1 MRAAVYRGPG
11 DIDVEDV
18 ADPTVEVPTDALVR
32 VVAAGVCGSDL
43 WTYRGQGTAAPGA
56 RIGHEFVGEV
66 VETGTQVTGVRP
78 GDWVVAP
85 FRYSCG
91 ACRFCTTGLPSS
103 CPGGGFWSREVV
115 TGGQGQTVRVPLAD
129 GTLVKALPDGS
140 APDPG
145 LVPGLLTLTDV
156 LCTGYHA
163 ALGARVTVGSTVVV
177 VGDGAVGLCAVV
189 AARLRGADRVLL
201 LGSTPTHPARTQTAR
216 RLGADEIVTVRGAD
230 AVAQVMDLTAG
241 VGAPS
246 VLECVGT
253 AQSFATALDVV
264 APGGA
269 VGWVGL
275 PHGVDLDLSRVFARN
290 ITLAGGIAPVRAYIP
305 TLLPDVLAGTV
316 DPGVVFTD
324 TLGLSEVAR
333 AYRLLDTRQ
342 TVKPLLDPTR

>member
-1 MRAAVYRGPG
+1 MRAAVYHGPG

-18 ADPTVEVPTDALVR
+18 EDPTVEVPTDALVR

-66 VETGTQVTGVRP
+66 VETGSQVTGVQS

-91 ACRFCTTGLPSS
+91 ECRFCTGGLPSS
-103 CPGGGFWSREVV
+103 CPRGGFWSREVV
-115 TGGQGQTVRVPLAD
+115 TGGQGEIVRVPLAD

-140 APDPG
+140 APDAR

-156 LCTGYHA
+156 LGTGYHA
-163 ALGARVTVGSTVVV
+163 ALGAQVTTGSTVVV

-201 LGSTPTHPARTQTAR
+201 LGSTHPVRAQMAQQ
-216 RLGADEIVTVRGAD
+216 LGADEIVTTRGD
-230 AVAQVMDLTAG
+230 EAVARVMELTAG
-241 VGAPS
+241 AGARS

-253 AQSFATALDVV
+253 AQSFGTALDVV

-290 ITLAGGIAPVRAYIP
+290 ITLAGGVAPVRAYIP
-305 TLLPDVLAGTV
+305 VLLPDVLASTV

-324 TLGLSEVAR
+324 TLGLGEVAR
-333 AYRLLDTRQ
+333 AYQLLDARQ
-342 TVKPLLDPTR
+342 TVKPLVDPTR